1 MTVGYQ
7 GPQGL
12 QMDPQG
18 LQMDPQGLQMD
29 PQGLQ
34 MDPPVWIEPKATAFH
49 RS

>member
-7 GPQGL
+7 G
-12 QMDPQG
+12 PQG